1 MRQTCRR
8 DEAPFS
14 RGGRVVGKTRKE
26 EEGEGKRKRK
36 RSIGLNDDDSSLTFL
51 FIPDLFYFLSRSLS
65 LLLFAAS

>member
-1 MRQTCRR
+1 M
-8 DEAPFS
+8 
-14 RGGRVVGKTRKE
+14 VGKTRKE
-26 EEGEGKRKRK
+26 EEGEGKRQ